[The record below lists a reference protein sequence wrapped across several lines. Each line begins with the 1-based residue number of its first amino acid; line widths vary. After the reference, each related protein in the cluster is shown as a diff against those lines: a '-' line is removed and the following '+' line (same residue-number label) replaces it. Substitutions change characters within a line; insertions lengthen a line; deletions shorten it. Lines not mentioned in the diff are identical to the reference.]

1 MGTTLTGT
9 FISQTYDSLIKV
21 TDNDNLTSTAKRLT
35 DGLGNDSP
43 LFLSTTKLGVGV
55 TPTTTFQVAGN
66 SQLGGNLTVTG
77 NLIVQGTTTTV
88 DTDTLSV
95 KDPLII
101 VGSDNTSSDAVDLG
115 FYGVYDTS
123 GSLDLYAGLFR
134 DASDSGKLKSDSI
147 QDVLNA
153 AAGTALSATSGI
165 LNVGV
170 DDSTIEENGG
180 NLRIKNTG
188 VTAAKLNDNI
198 ISGQD
203 ELAHADIADA
213 DELMISDAGVLKKVG
228 VDILIAIMCTP

>member
-1 MGTTLTGT
+1 MGTTLTAA

-43 LFLSTTKLGVGV
+43 LFLSTDKLGVGI
-55 TPTTTFQVAGN
+55 TPTTTFQVSGN

-123 GSLDLYAGLFR
+123 GSLDLFAG
-134 DASDSGKLKSDSI
+134 
-147 QDVLNA
+147 
-153 AAGTALSATSGI
+153 
-165 LNVGV
+165 
-170 DDSTIEENGG
+170 
-180 NLRIKNTG
+180 
-188 VTAAKLNDNI
+188 
-198 ISGQD
+198 
-203 ELAHADIADA
+203 
-213 DELMISDAGVLKKVG
+213 
-228 VDILIAIMCTP
+228 